1 MTKIQDTNKFQYSIT
16 SNQTF
21 LLKPVWLLKI
31 WSLVIICFLFL
42 VSCFLP
48 VPASALDD
56 PEQALSEV
64 IEYYVMDKYPDWI
77 GYDIKI
83 TFKYADKIFGSLREL
98 EGEVDF
104 SVIEVYRDFKGVGN
118 VIFPIL
124 VSGADG
130 SRKIFVRARV
140 EVFKNI
146 VIARR
151 RIKRGEEIAVE
162 DLALE
167 SRDIAVLPQK
177 YFEDIVYV
185 ANTETKTSIPKNST
199 IFEWMI
205 KEIPLVHRGDEVAL
219 LITAPNLMVKA
230 KGMALEDGYL
240 GKKIKV
246 KVRRKDSKNI
256 LEGRLISSSEVEVRL
271 K

>member
-1 MTKIQDTNKFQYSIT
+1 MKWPDIIQLTISKLTINNMVSPLATYYKYFS
-16 SNQTF
+16 
-21 LLKPVWLLKI
+21 LLLIVSLLIVNWLL
-31 WSLVIICFLFL
+31 
-42 VSCFLP
+42 
-48 VPASALDD
+48 PARALDN
-56 PEQALSEV
+56 PEQVLSEV
-64 IEYYVMDKYPDWI
+64 IEDYVMTKYPDWI

-83 TFKYADKIFGSLREL
+83 TFKYAGKIFDSLREL
-98 EGEVDF
+98 EGEIDF
-104 SVIEVYRDFKGVGN
+104 SVIEVYRDFKAVGN

-124 VSGADG
+124 VSTADS

-146 VIARR
+146 VVAQR
-151 RIKRGEEIAVE
+151 RIKRGEEITDE
-162 DLALE
+162 DVVLE

-185 ANTETKTSIPKNST
+185 ANTEAKTTIPRNST

-205 KEIPLVHRGDEVAL
+205 KEIPLVHRGDTVAV
-219 LITAPNLMVKA
+219 LITAPNLTVKT

-246 KVRRKDSKNI
+246 KVKRKESENR
-256 LEGRLISSSEVEVRL
+256 LEGRLVSSSEVEVKL